1 MPGSSLAWSRRRV
14 ATALAAACVTAL
26 LLIAGLGYALWG
38 IVTDGRSPVAVRSD
52 AVEAGITGGSSV
64 RDRIAAT
71 PLTARPPVGGP
82 PVSRGLDGAAL
93 AVPSPTR
100 LGPAGVPTGY
110 PRTPAGAVGQ
120 LAAIDVTVL
129 TAMTAETVSRVHARW
144 ALAGAP
150 ASTDWVMSVNVED
163 FLAAT
168 ATSSAAGRP
177 AVVTVTPLAGQVRG
191 VDGPDW
197 TLACVLLRV
206 EATLVTTAAVTDGH
220 CERMAWSDG
229 RWQIAAGAQPPRV
242 PSVVPGTRAAAQAGW
257 RDWATTDAGG
267 SDGSD

>member
-1 MPGSSLAWSRRRV
+1 MPGSTLAWSRRRV
-14 ATALAAACVTAL
+14 TTALAAAGVTAL
-26 LLIAGLGYALWG
+26 LLIAGLGYALWE

-52 AVEAGITGGSSV
+52 AVEAGITAGSSV
-64 RDRIAAT
+64 RDLMAAT

-82 PVSRGLDGAAL
+82 PVSQGLVGAAL
-93 AVPSPTR
+93 AVPSPTG

-120 LAAIDVTVL
+120 LAAIDGTVL

-150 ASTDWVMSVNVED
+150 ASTDWVMSINVED

-177 AVVTVTPLAGQVRG
+177 ATVTVTPLAGQVAG

-220 CERMAWSDG
+220 CERMAWVDG
-229 RWQIAAGAQPPRV
+229 RWQIAPGAQPPRV

-257 RDWATTDAGG
+257 RDWATTDAGA

>member
-1 MPGSSLAWSRRRV
+1 MPGPTPAWSRRRV

-38 IVTDGRSPVAVRSD
+38 VVTDGRSPMPVRSD
-52 AVEAGITGGSSV
+52 AVDAGTTDGLSV
-64 RDRIAAT
+64 RDRMAAT

-82 PVSRGLDGAAL
+82 PVSQGLDGATL
-93 AVPSPTR
+93 AVPSPTG

-110 PRTPAGAVGQ
+110 PHTPAGAVGQ
-120 LAAIDVTVL
+120 LAAIDATVL

-144 ALAGAP
+144 ALAAAP
-150 ASTDWVMSVNVED
+150 SSTDWVMSVNVED

-168 ATSSAAGRP
+168 SSAAGRP
-177 AVVTVTPLAGQVRG
+177 ATVTVTPLAGQVRG
-191 VDGPDW
+191 VDGADW

-229 RWQIAAGAQPPRV
+229 RWQIAPGAQPPRV

-267 SDGSD
+267 RDGSD